1 MKVIFF
7 GLTKE
12 EKNYFETNLSK
23 DIVGYFLIESFDS
36 DYNPDDETKDAEAIS
51 VFVNGKIDAQLLEK
65 FPNLKYIFTR
75 SVGFDHIDI
84 NYCNLK
90 NIKIYTAKH
99 YGDNTIAEYTF
110 AILLSAIRHI
120 PSAISDV
127 KAGQVKQSK
136 YRGLELFGKTLGI
149 IGLGSIGK
157 QVARI
162 AKAFSMNVVYHDV
175 SPDSEHKF
183 VTLDELFK
191 KSDIITLHVPYLPQ
205 TAHIINAY
213 AFSLM
218 KDGVVIVNTARGE
231 LIDIDSLIENLNNE
245 KVSYVASDVLECEN
259 ILHGNYKKDFC
270 LSCVDTHCLQ
280 KFFLNNKLMNTEN
293 VVITPHIAYNTN
305 EAVKRISEITL
316 KNIKNAQHG
325 ILDNV
330 VN

>member
-1 MKVIFF
+1 MKVVFF

-12 EKNYFETNLSK
+12 EKNYFETNLSQ
-23 DIVGYFLIESFDS
+23 DIIGHFLSESFDS
-36 DYNPDDETKDAEAIS
+36 DYISDDKTKDAEGIS
-51 VFVNGKIDAQLLEK
+51 VFVNGRIDENLLKK

-84 NYCNLK
+84 NYCNSK
-90 NIKIYTAKH
+90 NIKVYTAKH

-120 PSAISDV
+120 PTAILDV
-127 KAGQVKQSK
+127 KAGRVKQSK
-136 YRGLELFGKTLGI
+136 YQGLELFGKTIGI
-149 IGLGSIGK
+149 IGLGSIGR
-157 QVARI
+157 QVAKI
-162 AKAFSMNVVYHDV
+162 AQGFSMNIICHDV
-175 SPDSEHKF
+175 VKNSEYNF
-183 VTLDELFK
+183 VSLNELFE
-191 KSDIITLHVPYLPQ
+191 KSDVITLHVPYSAQ
-205 TAHIINAY
+205 TEHIINAR

-218 KDGVVIVNTARGE
+218 KEGVVLVNTARGE
-231 LIDIDSLIENLNNE
+231 LVDIDSLIENLNNG

-270 LSCVDTHCLQ
+270 LSCVDNHCLQ

-293 VVITPHIAYNTN
+293 VVITPHIAYNTH

-316 KNIKNAQHG
+316 KNIENAKRG

-330 VN
+330 VD